1 MKNLRRSFL
10 SSNSSILFFPLKIGF
25 IQIRCIFSSSSSSVV
40 SNWKIVFVY
49 LAAAFPL
56 LASVSEIDMRITG
69 NWESDLLLTSHM
81 SVVCSYASDE
91 QTFHSIS
98 VKWRREQER
107 VRRCSWKRWASCSKF
122 YWIFLVQLPLLSSF
136 SNFSLMYALLLFVL
150 LAREKF
156 LIEREIPV
164 SEDLLSLS
172 SRWAM
177 LWLKNRIIW
186 RHYMRMEDKSELYLK
201 EDSSYRHRLHRR
213 GVEFNKH
220 FSIPAAAE
228 IFVALECGEMT
239 TCSVCYREKN
249 IR

>member
-25 IQIRCIFSSSSSSVV
+25 IQIRCIFSSSSSVV

-122 YWIFLVQLPLLSSF
+122 YWIFFVFSFHSCRRFRIFHSCIRYSSSCF
-136 SNFSLMYALLLFVL
+136 
-150 LAREKF
+150 
-156 LIEREIPV
+156 
-164 SEDLLSLS
+164 
-172 SRWAM
+172 W
-177 LWLKNRIIW
+177 
-186 RHYMRMEDKSELYLK
+186 
-201 EDSSYRHRLHRR
+201 
-213 GVEFNKH
+213 
-220 FSIPAAAE
+220 
-228 IFVALECGEMT
+228 
-239 TCSVCYREKN
+239 REKN
-249 IR
+249 SSSSGRFPFQRIFSLSFSLSNVVIEESYYMAELYENGR